1 MENKVQEAAKQKVV
15 ELLKEFD
22 VAYID
27 YDAKDNDYTIRLEA
41 KDNQDNKCEE
51 LLLDERVQ
59 D

>member
-1 MENKVQEAAKQKVV
+1 MANKVQEAAKQKVV

-41 KDNQDNKCEE
+41 KDTQDNKCED